1 MDMSLP
7 SVDLVRAQL
16 RMLSYAGVKQLAN
29 RSGVPFTTLW
39 KIRDGTTANPG
50 IETVRQFWPALS
62 PEGSPN
68 PKAEA

>member
-7 SVDLVRAQL
+7 SVDHVRSQL
-16 RMLSYAGVKQLAN
+16 LLLSYAGVKHLAK

-50 IETVRQFWPALS
+50 IETVRQFWPELADIKT
-62 PEGSPN
+62 PEG
-68 PKAEA
+68 A

>member
-7 SVDLVRAQL
+7 SVDQVRSQL
-16 RMLSYAGVKQLAN
+16 LLLSYAGVKRLAN

-50 IETVRQFWPALS
+50 IETVRQFWPELAS
-62 PEGSPN
+62 PS
-68 PKAEA
+68 KTAEA